1 MGRAA
6 MCPRGRNNK
15 LYIKVNLSQSR
26 FQVEP
31 PTNQVISGKLLFL
44 LSITFPHLW
53 LGVKTVGTA
62 AFQTP
67 GTPVPHDH
75 CAFTKPGRK
84 QAIHLHSARTPE
96 IPSKP
101 WGFKKKGQFQLRG
114 SKQGESDHVGNFQP
128 ALQAAKWV
136 IGYKH
141 SWVCN
146 DDHRARGL
154 LDTFGMGFVR
164 PNAPQIKFPEKEQL
178 RNSLELC

>member
-1 MGRAA
+1 

-101 WGFKKKGQFQLRG
+101 WGSKKKASFSLEGASKGNLTMLATFSQL
-114 SKQGESDHVGNFQP
+114 SKQPNGSLATNIP
-128 ALQAAKWV
+128 
-136 IGYKH
+136 
-141 SWVCN
+141 
-146 DDHRARGL
+146 
-154 LDTFGMGFVR
+154 GFVMMITG
-164 PNAPQIKFPEKEQL
+164 PVGSWTP
-178 RNSLELC
+178 LEWAL